1 MSEREQARIAVGD
14 IQAGGENNVDSGK
27 DRGVQKILIADKKGK
42 KRKTYQ
48 NREPDFQIAAAGDE
62 IVKGHGYTARIFLPR
77 IPWGRMMS
85 TITSTMKATMSR

>member
-1 MSEREQARIAVGD
+1 MPEREQARIAIGD
-14 IQAGGENNVDSGK
+14 IQAGGENNVDSGE
-27 DRGVQKILIADKKGK
+27 DRRIQKILVADEKGKKGK
-42 KRKTYQ
+42 AHQ
-48 NREPDFQIAAAGDE
+48 NREPDFQIASAGDE